1 MLDDWNS
8 QLVLTEGA
16 EAALAG
22 QGDLPGGAPSA
33 GLPSADLFGLDHRA
47 EYLARGRG
55 HAVAFTI
62 CNDALFVATSRNF
75 LLRHDLAGDSSTVAE
90 LEASRNADSRVRRLF
105 VDPLG
110 RHALL
115 TLQTGGHGI
124 ISGSDSL
131 ETYYVDGLL
140 KRARPLHKTKGLA
153 LTSVAWSPVLRAQG
167 FTEALLGTEGGGLY
181 ELSFEPEAKKER
193 LRQLHELR
201 GETGPVAGLAQV
213 ALSAEKRLV
222 LALCGSRLHAFSG
235 GPTLEAVFAADNLLA
250 AAGGGSAAALESRA
264 GYIDLPTQTGAAQ
277 LQLLFPAKQPDPAT
291 LADTGGPSG
300 GVFDMPRPEV
310 FAVLSPSGIYYGR
323 LDLDPSVLDPADH
336 LVKHQLL
343 PAAVLQ
349 LQQQQQQQQGLGS
362 AAAAAAAAAAS
373 ERPLSLAMTQ
383 HHFVLL
389 FPSKLQYVNRTSKGV
404 VQEVPLQRFASPVR
418 GAATM
423 PLGLCRDQLAGR
435 IYVLAGDDALEVDAS
450 DEDRDMW
457 RVYLDK
463 GEFRAA
469 LVHCR
474 SAAQRNSVYL
484 AEAASLFEEGDYV
497 AAAALYGKVTS
508 SSPSFEEVALR
519 LMETGEP
526 EAVAAF
532 LQTRLDTLGRDDK
545 AQATMVA
552 TWLTELLLDTL
563 NRALLQPEPG
573 PETSNSGAG
582 ESERPPGEGSAA
594 YSQAVERLRTFLQKY
609 VEVLDPGTTIGLL
622 AGYGRLDE
630 LMHYAR
636 CRGDWESL
644 LEYLLQR
651 QEAERALEVLRRPS
665 VSPELYYKFAPAL
678 VAQAPALTVQAWI
691 DVQPPLEPRRL
702 LPALLNFGEPGSH
715 AAGQREA
722 LKYVRFCISRLGSE
736 DLAIHNLAVALL
748 SLDASQEQQLL
759 DYLSSARSLTGR
771 PLYDPVHALRLA
783 RDRGC
788 LRASVALFCEV
799 GMYEDAVALALTF
812 DGDLAANIARQAS
825 DDEALS
831 RKLWLAIA
839 RHLIGQDAAEG
850 GPPEP
855 ERIRAVTLLLESA
868 QGAVR
873 IEDILPLFPDFV
885 EIDAFKD
892 AICSSLEAY
901 NQEIEELKQEMQQAT
916 HTVQA
921 IREDLAR
928 LEHRSGAL
936 DSSEPCARCA
946 RPLHTPPPSSA
957 GPAGGALPKLYLF
970 PTGNAFHGSCLCA
983 EVAELAPAVQRR
995 RIRQL
1000 AERLAS
1006 VAEGVAM
1013 VPATADAPNASVEQ
1027 LRQQLEEEVAVE
1039 DPYEGEGVARQ
1050 VGLPFL
1056 GPTEDDSWQV

>member
-1 MLDDWNS
+1 MLDEWNS
-8 QLVLTEGA
+8 QLALTDGA
-16 EAALAG
+16 DAALAG
-22 QGDLPGGAPSA
+22 LGDLPGGPPSA
-33 GLPSADLFGLDHRA
+33 ALPQSDLFGLDHRA

-55 HAVAFTI
+55 HAVAFTV
-62 CNDALFVATSRNF
+62 CNDVLFVATSRNF
-75 LLRHDLAGDSSTVAE
+75 LLRHDLAGDASTVAE
-90 LEASRNADSRVRRLF
+90 LEASRNADTRVRRLF

-124 ISGSDSL
+124 VGGSGTL
-131 ETYYVDGLL
+131 ETFYVDGSL
-140 KRARPLHKTKGLA
+140 KRARPLHKLKGLT

-181 ELSFEPEAKKER
+181 ELSFDPEAKKER

-201 GETGPVAGLAQV
+201 GETGPIAGLAQV

-222 LALCGSRLHAFSG
+222 LALCGARLYAFSG
-235 GPTLEAVFAADNLLA
+235 GPTLEAVFGADNVLAA
-250 AAGGGSAAALESRA
+250 AAGGSTAALESRA

-277 LQLLFPAKQPDPAT
+277 LQLLYPAKQPDPAT
-291 LADTGGPSG
+291 LADAAGPGSG
-300 GVFDMPRPEV
+300 AFDMPRPEV
-310 FAVLSPSGIYYGR
+310 FAVLSPSGIYYGK
-323 LDLDPSVLDPADH
+323 LDLDPSVLDPSDH

-349 LQQQQQQQQGLGS
+349 LQPQGP
-362 AAAAAAAAAAS
+362 AAAAAASS

-418 GAATM
+418 GASTM

-463 GEFRAA
+463 GDFRAA

-532 LQTRLDTLGRDDK
+532 LQTRLDTLGREDK

-573 PETSNSGAG
+573 AEASSSSAG
-582 ESERPPGEGSAA
+582 DLERPPGGGSAA
-594 YSQAVERLRTFLQKY
+594 YSQAVDRLRSFLQKY

-665 VSPELYYKFAPAL
+665 VSQELYYKFAPAL

-691 DVQPPLEPRRL
+691 DVQPPLEPGRL
-702 LPALLNFGEPGSH
+702 LPALLHFGEPGSS
-715 AAGQREA
+715 AAGQHEA
-722 LKYVRFCISRLGSE
+722 LKYVRFCISRLDSE
-736 DLAIHNLAVALL
+736 DPAVHNLAVALL

-812 DGDLAANIARQAS
+812 DGELAASIAQQPS
-825 DDEALS
+825 EDEALR

-839 RHLIGQDAAEG
+839 RHLIGQGAAEG

-855 ERIRAVTLLLESA
+855 ERIRAVTSLLESA

-892 AICSSLEAY
+892 AICSSLEEY

-928 LEHRSGAL
+928 LEHRSAAL
-936 DSSEPCARCA
+936 DSSEPCARCG
-946 RPLHTPPPSSA
+946 RPLHAPPPSSA
-957 GPAGGALPKLYLF
+957 GPSGGALPKLYLF

-983 EVAELAPAVQRR
+983 EVAELAPAAQRR
-995 RIRQL
+995 RIQQL
-1000 AERLAS
+1000 AERLAG
-1006 VAEGVAM
+1006 VAEGAAT
-1013 VPATADAPNASVEQ
+1013 VPATADAPAASVEQ

-1039 DPYEGEGVARQ
+1039 DPYEGEGVARHI
-1050 VGLPFL
+1050 GLPFVA
-1056 GPTEDDSWQV
+1056 PAEEDSWQV